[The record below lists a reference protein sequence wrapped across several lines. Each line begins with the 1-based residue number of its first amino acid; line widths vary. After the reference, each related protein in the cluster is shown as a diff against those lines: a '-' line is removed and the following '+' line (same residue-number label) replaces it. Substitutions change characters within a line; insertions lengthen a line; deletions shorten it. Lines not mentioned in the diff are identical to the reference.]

1 MVEGRST
8 DIDLNSHQK
17 VAVEFVDQGG
27 GSEREGGGKGK
38 KKST

>member
-1 MVEGRST
+1 VVEERST

-27 GSEREGGGKGK
+27 GSEREGGGTGG
-38 KKST
+38 KST